1 MNARDGLL
9 QIRERLVER
18 DARTETI
25 NLVDAMIKRASAPG
39 AERAQASLPQLVKM
53 LARSQVA
60 NNNIKVYDELM
71 ELQDEVEAAASRK
84 VAEREA
90 EAAKPLPKKR
100 KYYKQQK
107 QKEE

>member
-25 NLVDAMIKRASAPG
+25 DLVDAMIKRASTPG
-39 AERAQASLPQLVKM
+39 AERAQATLPQLVKM
-53 LARSQVA
+53 LARTQVA
-60 NNNIKVYDELM
+60 NNNIKVYDELV

-84 VAEREA
+84 VAERESQ
-90 EAAKPLPKKR
+90 ESRPLPKKK

-107 QKEE
+107 QNK